1 MNIMIVDD
9 EQDVKILFQQKFRR
23 EIRSGKV
30 ALHFAFSGQS
40 ALEHL
45 EQAGTRFALVLSDI
59 NMPGMS
65 GLELLQRIK
74 SRFESL
80 QVWMI
85 TAYSDDLNYR
95 QAQEYGCGDYMTKP
109 LDFDLLKE
117 KILSSMQTD

>member
-23 EIRSGKV
+23 EIRSGQLV
-30 ALHFAFSGQS
+30 LHFAFSAQS
-40 ALEHL
+40 ALAHL
-45 EQAGTRFALVLSDI
+45 EHPGSRFALVLSDI

-65 GLELLQRIK
+65 GLELLRRIK
-74 SRFESL
+74 VKFESL

-85 TAYSDDLNYR
+85 TAYSDDHNYR

-109 LDFDLLKE
+109 LDFDSLKE
-117 KILSSMQTD
+117 KILSAMRTQ